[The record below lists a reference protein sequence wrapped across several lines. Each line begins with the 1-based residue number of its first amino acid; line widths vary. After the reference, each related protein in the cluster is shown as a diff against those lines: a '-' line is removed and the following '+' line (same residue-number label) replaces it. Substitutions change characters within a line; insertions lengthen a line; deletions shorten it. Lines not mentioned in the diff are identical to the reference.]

1 MKNRVLAILLASA
14 VTLAGCGEK
23 SSGEDEKWHLINNY
37 TLDDTSRNGTFV
49 TTAYER
55 LDFLD
60 YDSMIQSPVCDDPTC
75 EHKDEKK
82 CPAFGKSN
90 HPFIRNDKLY
100 YFKET
105 DFYNLGEEQYVFDTE
120 LWRCD
125 LNGSNDKMLD
135 TFKGLDLRSFDTI
148 VRRGDKLYIPF
159 SKEIFDSDFSCAEP
173 SVVLYEYDLSESK
186 GRKLYESV
194 GFAGSGSNVYG
205 IWEDKLYFCINHA
218 EKNIPYKERV
228 QQFAEEQGI
237 DLSEAWTKYVA
248 NDKYVFEYYT
258 YDIKADKVTELTD
271 SIPAGISDK
280 FLYTKDNNKLY
291 AIDKKGEK
299 LELENSEG
307 VNDIKVIDGY
317 TSFNKDMITYL
328 FDEDKQSVTKL
339 NDRYDIM
346 SIAGGN
352 VVYNY
357 VEGYELAYKKVKL
370 DELVS

>member
-173 SVVLYEYDLSESK
+173 SVVLYEYDLVHFFDGGHTVSYKYRCLAFSDPVESFQNVLF
-186 GRKLYESV
+186 GV
-194 GFAGSGSNVYG
+194 CVYG
-205 IWEDKLYFCINHA
+205 GYGIVED
-218 EKNIPYKERV
+218 
-228 QQFAEEQGI
+228 
-237 DLSEAWTKYVA
+237 
-248 NDKYVFEYYT
+248 EYRR
-258 YDIKADKVTELTD
+258 
-271 SIPAGISDK
+271 ISHQRTC
-280 FLYTKDNNKLY
+280 Y
-291 AIDKKGEK
+291 
-299 LELENSEG
+299 
-307 VNDIKVIDGY
+307 
-317 TSFNKDMITYL
+317 
-328 FDEDKQSVTKL
+328 
-339 NDRYDIM
+339 
-346 SIAGGN
+346 
-352 VVYNY
+352 
-357 VEGYELAYKKVKL
+357 
-370 DELVS
+370 